1 MTTCSAASGT
11 AMPEPAADY
20 HTEKPTSIR
29 LGDLRPWAEA
39 YAKRHG
45 IALARLIKDA
55 VREKRDRE
63 EGAS

>member
-1 MTTCSAASGT
+1 MA
-11 AMPEPAADY
+11 EPVVDR

-63 EGAS
+63 EGVS